1 MAENAANLDYKS
13 EQSQARTVAGKIP
26 VYCAYD
32 KLVNPIDIIGNPRN
46 PNQHP
51 KEQIK
56 LLAHIIQSQG
66 WRTPIT
72 VSTRSGY
79 IVRGHGRLEAALT
92 FGAELVPIDYQNYA
106 TEAEEWADLIA
117 DNRIAELAVINE
129 AQLTELLAELAQESA
144 GIDVELTGY
153 TAEQI
158 ADLIEK
164 HTDNSAAARAA
175 ATLTLQQRFIVA
187 PFSVMD
193 ARAGVWAERKR
204 AWRDLGIKSEIGR
217 GNDGDK
223 TESGLTYARSS
234 QPAQTYNAKNAYE
247 MKIGKKIEWEEFAR
261 LFPDEMI
268 HRGTSVFDPVLCEVV
283 YRWFCPQGGSVIDPF
298 AGGSV
303 RGIVAALTGRNYTG
317 IDLSARQIAANTE
330 NWEELKDTT
339 IEADDAPASGGAEE
353 RAPKWINGD
362 SVNIQTLAPG
372 EYDLLFTCPPYADLE
387 VYSDAPEDI
396 SNKPYP
402 EFLKLYRDIIA
413 RAAALLKPNRFACV
427 VVGEVRDDSG
437 NYYNFVG
444 DTIRAFIDAGL
455 AYYNEAILITPYGGL
470 TMRAGKQF
478 KNSRKLGKTH
488 QNILMF
494 HNGNPDETGLFDY
507 SKPELAEADIQN
519 YLAQTKGRL
528 GKHHANVLVFSNG
541 DPEQA
546 SDDIGVPET
555 PEDLIDMDNSEA
567 LNRMLGIGQPEEGGA
582 DDGDN

>member
-1 MAENAANLDYKS
+1 MADNAANLDHKD
-13 EQSQARTVAGKIP
+13 EQTQARAVAGTIP
-26 VYCAYD
+26 VFCAFD

-51 KEQIK
+51 EAQIK
-56 LLAHIIQSQG
+56 LLAHIIQTQG
-66 WRTPIT
+66 WRAPIT
-72 VSTRSGY
+72 VSNRSGY
-79 IVRGHGRLEAALT
+79 VVRGHGRLAAALS
-92 FGAELVPIDYQNYA
+92 FGAALVPIDYQNYK

-144 GIDVELTGY
+144 NIDIELTGY

-158 ADLIEK
+158 AGLIDK

-217 GNDGDK
+217 GNDDDK
-223 TESGLTYARSS
+223 TESGLTFARSS
-234 QPAQTYNAKNAYE
+234 QPPSTYEAKNAYE
-247 MKIGKKIEWEEFAR
+247 MKIGKKITWEEFAK
-261 LFPDEMI
+261 LFPHEMQQT
-268 HRGTSVFDPVLCEVV
+268 GTSIFDPVLCEVV
-283 YRWFCPQGGSVIDPF
+283 YRWFCPQGGSIIDPF

-303 RGIVAALTGRNYTG
+303 RGIVAALTGREYTG
-317 IDLSARQIAANTE
+317 IDLSARQIEANGE
-330 NWEELKDTT
+330 NWGELQH
-339 IEADDAPASGGAEE
+339 ISIADDATANGGAAAAAQ
-353 RAPKWINGD
+353 APRWINGD
-362 SVNIQTLAPG
+362 SRNIQDLAPG

-396 SNKPYP
+396 SNKEYP
-402 EFLKLYRDIIA
+402 EFLRLYREIIA
-413 RAAALLKPNRFACV
+413 KAAAMLKHDRFACV
-427 VVGEVRDDSG
+427 VVGEVRDKNG

-444 DTIRAFIDAGL
+444 DTIQAFRDAGL
-455 AYYNEAILITPYGGL
+455 HYYNEAILIMNFGSLPI
-470 TMRAGKQF
+470 RAGKQF
-478 KNSRKLGKTH
+478 KKSRKVGKAH

-494 HNGNPDETGLFDY
+494 CNGDPEETGLFDY
-507 SKPELAEADIQN
+507 TAPELAEADIQK
-519 YLAQTKGRL
+519 YLAQTKGKL

-546 SDDIGVPET
+546 SEDIGTPET
-555 PEDLIDMDNSEA
+555 PDDLLDIDNSDQ
-567 LNRMLGIGQPEEGGA
+567 LNRLLGIGEGGG